1 MAQATDLLDNTYTS
15 TYTSF
20 AGTDI
25 QAVLDGRPIGNLMGI
40 SYSVTREKAP
50 IYTMGS
56 VDPRGYSRGK
66 RGIAGSLVFTI
77 FDRSALSNLTDKNQP
92 RHAKYFAKFTDV
104 ASPGEFSASRG
115 SDIAREDAAGLLEAA
130 GGQIGPQGTLFHKD
144 LRNVNYVDQM
154 PPFDIVLSG
163 ENELGTRMF
172 MQILGVELLNQ
183 GSGVSV
189 DDIVIESQMTF
200 VARSIIDWKTLEN
213 ARGTNTAQNV
223 PTT

>member
-1 MAQATDLLDNTYTS
+1 MHE
-15 TYTSF
+15 
-20 AGTDI
+20 
-25 QAVLDGRPIGNLMGI
+25 GI
-40 SYSVTREKAP
+40 VHKR
-50 IYTMGS
+50 YTMGS

-77 FDRSALSNLTDKNQP
+77 FDRSALSNLTDKDQP
-92 RHAKYFAKFTDV
+92 KHARYFAKFTDV
-104 ASPGEFSASRG
+104 ASPGEFAAIGRSSPESTSGINRA
-115 SDIAREDAAGLLEAA
+115 DAAALLGAA
-130 GGQIGPQGTLFHKD
+130 QGSVGQEGTLFHSD

-189 DDIVIESQMTF
+189 DDIVIESQMKNRL
-200 VARSIIDWKTLEN
+200 A
-213 ARGTNTAQNV
+213 A
-223 PTT
+223 

>member
-1 MAQATDLLDNTYTS
+1 
-15 TYTSF
+15 
-20 AGTDI
+20 
-25 QAVLDGRPIGNLMGI
+25 MGI

-77 FDRSALSNLTDKNQP
+77 FDRSALSNLTDKDQP

-104 ASPGEFSASRG
+104 ASPGDFAASGG
-115 SDIAREDAAGLLEAA
+115 SEVPRNDAAGIIDAA
-130 GGQIGPQGTLFHKD
+130 GGTVGPNGQLFHRD

-154 PPFDIVLSG
+154 PPFDIVLSA

-200 VARSIIDWKTLEN
+200 VSRSIIDWKPIEN
-213 ARGTNTAQNV
+213 ARGAAAGSTRPAV
-223 PTT
+223 

>member
-1 MAQATDLLDNTYTS
+1 
-15 TYTSF
+15 
-20 AGTDI
+20 
-25 QAVLDGRPIGNLMGI
+25 
-40 SYSVTREKAP
+40 
-50 IYTMGS
+50 MGS

>member
-1 MAQATDLLDNTYTS
+1 MANATDLLDNTYTT

-77 FDRSALSNLTDKNQP
+77 FDRSALSALTDKDQP
-92 RHAKYFAKFTDV
+92 RHARYFAKFTDV
-104 ASPGEFSASRG
+104 ANPGDFAASG
-115 SDIAREDAAGLLEAA
+115 GTGMGRENTADMVEAA
-130 GGQIGPQGTLFHKD
+130 QGSLDAQGALFYSD

-154 PPFDIVLSG
+154 PPFDIVLSA

-200 VARSIIDWKTLEN
+200 VARSIIDWKYLDN
-213 ARGTNTAQNV
+213 ARGTSKDFSGS
-223 PTT
+223 